1 MKLDADPK
9 CPKCGKEVPLEAI
22 YCPYCGTKLEVNSDT
37 IKIRLEELRHKEKF
51 GYFLIVIGI
60 PFMLFGFWLFTV
72 TEKRS
77 FLFYEV
83 TYRPYL
89 NLGMYLIL
97 MGGVLGIL
105 GSLAAAYY
113 SYLRSKLTGIK

>member
-22 YCPYCGTKLEVNSDT
+22 YCPYCSTKLEVNSDA
-37 IKIRLEELRHKEKF
+37 IKIRLEELRHNENL
-51 GYFLIVIGI
+51 GYFFFAIGIVII
-60 PFMLFGFWLFTV
+60 LFSFWLSTL

-83 TYRPYL
+83 SYHPYL
-89 NLGMYLIL
+89 DLAIWLF
-97 MGGVLGIL
+97 IL
-105 GSLAAAYY
+105 GGIILALGCLMAVYY
-113 SYLRSKLTGIK
+113 GYLRSKLTGIK